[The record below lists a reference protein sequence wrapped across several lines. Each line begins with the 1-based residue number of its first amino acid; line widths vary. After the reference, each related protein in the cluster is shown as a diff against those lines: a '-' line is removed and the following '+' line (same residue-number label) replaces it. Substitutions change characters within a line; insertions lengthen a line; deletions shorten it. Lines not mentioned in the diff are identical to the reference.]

1 MANERKPD
9 FKGYATKNDL
19 LCSDGRTIRRD
30 AFKDDDR
37 KKVPLVWQHMHDD
50 PENVLGHAYL
60 YNRPDGVYMEGYFN
74 ETDKAQYAKESVR
87 HGDITGL
94 SIYANKLVQK
104 GKDVMHGVIREVSLV
119 LAGANPGALIDNVCL
134 EHGDDIVPMDDEA
147 IISFVLDDG
156 DDIRHWDNE
165 EIQESDKVEK
175 TEQNEELEHA
185 VEDIDKVIEN
195 QPAKEIKSEG
205 ESKKTVKE
213 IWDSFSEDEKEA
225 VYAII
230 VAMTSEGSEDT
241 TEDGD
246 VEHSD
251 DYENT
256 YEGEDETMKHNV
268 FDGET
273 EVTREALSHSDVE
286 AIFDDAADIGSLK
299 ASVLAHAANYGID
312 DIETLFPDAKALSER
327 PEFMMEDDAWV
338 TDVLNGTKH
347 TPFSRIKTI
356 NANITIDEARAK
368 GYVKGNQKAEEVF
381 TVLQRVTTP
390 TTIYKKQK
398 LDKDDISDIT
408 SFDVVALVKQEMRLK
423 MNEEIALAVML
434 SDGRSADSADKIKEE
449 NIRPIYKDNALYTI
463 RKRGTL
469 AANATNKQKADFV
482 VEQAVRARSEWK
494 GTGTPAFYTSPA
506 VVSTMLLAQDNEG
519 RRLYKTVQDIA
530 NDLRVSKVVEI
541 PQMEGAN
548 YDGYDLIGIMVNL
561 KDYNIGADQGG
572 ALGFFDDFD
581 LDYNQY
587 KYLLETRMSGALVKP
602 YSAVV
607 IEIEHTASTTDA
619 VPMPE
624 TAATVFDSNVADLQ
638 SGIRVLGKAI
648 KGTLNY
654 YTTPSQLVTAHGEGN
669 FLALKFSAPEDAT
682 VRVGLDPSEGSGM
695 QTLDEDMNCV
705 FNIFNP
711 YTQQLVVETT
721 VGGNTS
727 TKFYNLSS
735 LRCKQE

>member
-147 IISFVLDDG
+147 IISFVLEDG

-165 EIQESDKVEK
+165 EL
-175 TEQNEELEHA
+175 TR
-185 VEDIDKVIEN
+185 EN
-195 QPAKEIKSEG
+195 KDNNKEG
-205 ESKKTVKE
+205 ESMKE
-213 IWDSFSEDEKEA
+213 EKNNSTSEEVTKEVPKDSVEKDAESEDPKAIWETLTDKQKDA

-230 VAMTSEGSEDT
+230 ATILENEGSSDDEH
-241 TEDGD
+241 
-246 VEHSD
+246 VNHSD
-251 DYENT
+251 NTENT

-273 EVTREALSHSDVE
+273 EVTREALSHSDIE

-312 DIETLFPDAKALSER
+312 NIETLFPDAKALSER

-368 GYVKGNQKAEEVF
+368 GYVKGNKKAEEVF

-434 SDGRSADSADKIKEE
+434 SDGRAPDSADKIKEE
-449 NIRPIYKDNALYTI
+449 NIRPIYKDDALYTI

-541 PQMEGAN
+541 PQMEGVN

-638 SGIRVLGKAI
+638 SGVRVLGKAI

-669 FLALKFSAPEDAT
+669 FLALKFSAPDGAT
-682 VRVGLDPSEGSGM
+682 VRVGLDPTEGSGM